1 MSLLTLNLVV
11 ADTSPVMQ
19 RIFQNVV
26 AKSSLPVEL
35 TRCGNGKQCADLL
48 MRGGVDI
55 AFVEMELPDLS
66 GIEVLRR
73 ARAAGVKS
81 LIGLMAL
88 KNAMP
93 SLTEAREL
101 HAYEFLEK
109 PFAPAAIEAVI
120 VNYRRLSAPMTV
132 LMVDD
137 SPTARRVMRKVL
149 AGSIFQMSL
158 QDAGDGD
165 AAIAACEERA
175 FDLVFLDC
183 NMPGISGLETLQELR
198 KRNPAIRVIMI
209 SGDHREEVVRR
220 AAELGAAAFLRK
232 PFFTHDID
240 RALHVAFDLR
250 VPQLIAAEQAQKLEH
265 GYASLIARKAQL
277 AGGAA

>member
-26 AKSSLPVEL
+26 AKSPLPVEL
-35 TRCGNGKQCADLL
+35 TPCGNGKHCADLL

-88 KNAMP
+88 KSAMP

-120 VNYRRLSAPMTV
+120 ANYRRLSAPMTV

-158 QDAGDGD
+158 QDAGNGD
-165 AAIAACEERA
+165 AAIAACEERP